1 MTDAAMSLDGKRV
14 QLIGGASGIG
24 FAVADDA
31 AYAHANALMK
41 SMKARSGVGTRRR
54 PG

>member
-14 QLIGGASGIG
+14 TVIGGASGIS
-24 FAVADDA
+24 FAMAGDV
-31 AYAHANALMK
+31 AYAAANALMK
-41 SMKARSGVGTRRR
+41 SMNAPSGVGTRRR